1 MKNLVD
7 AQSLYAITTEL
18 QLKITV
24 TYEENYQKGL
34 TIPVDTRCRLKV
46 DTTSYDVVRR
56 HNDVETTSCVY
67 AVLDNPCN
75 LLIPRRKVSL

>member
-34 TIPVDTRCRLKV
+34 TIPVDTRRRLTV
-46 DTTSYDVVRR
+46 DTSSYDVVRR
-56 HNDVETTSCVY
+56 HNNVETTSCVY

-75 LLIPRRKVSL
+75 SLIPRCKVSL